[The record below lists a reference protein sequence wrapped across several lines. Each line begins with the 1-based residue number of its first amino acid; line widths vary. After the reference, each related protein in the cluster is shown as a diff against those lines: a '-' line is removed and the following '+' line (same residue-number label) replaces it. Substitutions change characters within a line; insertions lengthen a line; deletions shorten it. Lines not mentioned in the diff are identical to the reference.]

1 VLRLLLSRR
10 NPGLTRREFAWHWRN
25 VHAPL
30 ALGLAPSYDDY
41 STNIVPDAHEDWDG
55 ILQEW
60 FADEETFDA
69 HEEGLKGR
77 KFAVADD
84 YALFLAP
91 DEESPQWLGR
101 ENLQSVTEAATQ
113 CRSRLSRART

>member
-25 VHAPL
+25 AHAPL
-30 ALGLAPSYDDY
+30 ALGLAPSYDY
-41 STNIVPDAHEDWDG
+41 YITNIVHDAHEDWDG

-101 ENLQSVTEAATQ
+101 ENLQPVTEAATQ